1 MTEKLYTNVDLFR
14 HTLHE
19 VINFFKYLEEDGDD
33 ERQVEFKQHAQEPL
47 YTHFTRALLYLFK
60 IVVEPIMAII
70 LVLSMAITKVLR
82 RDASLTDMKEKEYN
96 TFLMNVMSSIEGNH
110 FETLIIKL
118 YIKVLKDE
126 AFNANQ
132 VEELFSNP
140 ELTSFNVFYNYT
152 EMFMNTMKHNEIYK
166 DSMLVIADLTKVR
179 GVRYNLYRP
188 LSPTVCE
195 FVVPLLPLMELTSA
209 IDWGILMHQQGSAI
223 STRLRDESKALC
235 TKMMEDH
242 YDEDPVHI
250 SDMFDMMCQT
260 AFGPEQIQKFLDL
273 TMHSHK
279 KRRTS

>member
-1 MTEKLYTNVDLFR
+1 MKHCTTTKS
-14 HTLHE
+14 
-19 VINFFKYLEEDGDD
+19 
-33 ERQVEFKQHAQEPL
+33 
-47 YTHFTRALLYLFK
+47 LLYLFK
-60 IVVEPIMAII
+60 FVELPTMAI
-70 LVLSMAITKVLR
+70 LKVLIR
-82 RDASLTDMKEKEYN
+82 NASLTDIKEKEYN
-96 TFLMNVMSSIEGNH
+96 SFLMNVVSSIAENYP
-110 FETLIIKL
+110 ETLLLQL

-126 AFNANQ
+126 ALNANQ

-140 ELTSFNVFYNYT
+140 ELTPLNVFSHYT
-152 EMFMNTMKHNEIYK
+152 EMFFYAMSFNEMYK
-166 DSMLVIADLTKVR
+166 DSMLVIADLQKVR
-179 GVRYNLYRP
+179 AVAYGKIVRP
-188 LSPTVCE
+188 MPPAVCE

-242 YDEDPVHI
+242 YDEEDPVHI

-279 KRRTS
+279 KQRTS